1 MYVLCGE
8 LWSAALGGPRVS
20 MCACSVTNN
29 DIVVACGEISL
40 TQCGT
45 FPGIGPEAESNHV
58 TLRIKYGKI
67 PLPLCGVCLLRG
79 CRWFIL

>member
-29 DIVVACGEISL
+29 DIVVACGEISHPSPCH
-40 TQCGT
+40 TIDP
-45 FPGIGPEAESNHV
+45 PGGPRGRDIRGRHDFSRFDFSPREA
-58 TLRIKYGKI
+58 
-67 PLPLCGVCLLRG
+67 PL
-79 CRWFIL
+79 